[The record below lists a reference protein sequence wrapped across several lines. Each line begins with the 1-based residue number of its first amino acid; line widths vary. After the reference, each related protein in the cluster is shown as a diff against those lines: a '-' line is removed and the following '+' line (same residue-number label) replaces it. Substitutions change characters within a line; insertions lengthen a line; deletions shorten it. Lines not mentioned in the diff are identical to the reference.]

1 MSEPTR
7 PPIAVLLSRFPLI
20 TETFIL
26 REVIELERQGQ
37 PVVLVPMIRESPE
50 VVHQEARPWVDR
62 ALFTPWVSKPILR
75 ALMRA
80 FVRQTRTTFRLLG
93 WILGGALLHPGTLV
107 RSLLLFPKSVH
118 LAEELAAAGVGHVH
132 AHFATHPATMATIIS
147 ALSGIPFSFTVH
159 AHDIFV
165 ERALL
170 RRKLADAQFVRAISD
185 FNKRFLD
192 NLFPGEAGTKIRV
205 VHVGVE
211 PERYLPVR
219 AGGAAYVSAATKTP
233 PRLLCI
239 AALKPYKGV
248 KFLVEAC
255 RLLRE
260 RGRDFRCDVIGTG
273 PLRNSIRRAVDRS
286 GLHDLLRLLGALPQH
301 LVATELQA
309 CDVFVLPSVIAA
321 DGQMEGIPVALMEAM
336 AAQKAVVSTAIS
348 GIPELVHNNV
358 SGLLVDPANP
368 RSLADAIELLLLDS
382 DLRRRLGRTARQTV
396 EESFDLRRCVAA
408 LLAILDGRAA
418 WADDDASSVVPM
430 AAEVA
435 EQDTG
440 GESVAGE
447 QTR

>member
-1 MSEPTR
+1 MSRTR

-50 VVHQEARPWVDR
+50 VVHEEARPWMDR

-80 FVRQTRTTFRLLG
+80 FVKQTPTTFRLLG
-93 WILGGALLHPGTLV
+93 WIVGRAVLHPGTLV

-118 LAEELAAAGVGHVH
+118 LAEELAAAGVRHLH

-185 FNKRFLD
+185 FNKRFLE
-192 NLFPGEAGTKIRV
+192 NLFPLEAGKKIRV

-211 PERYLPVR
+211 PERYAPSR
-219 AGGAAYVSAATKTP
+219 AGAAYVSAATKSP

-255 RLLRE
+255 RLLKE

-273 PLRNSIRRAVDRS
+273 PLRNAIRRAVDRA
-286 GLHDLLRLLGALPQH
+286 GLHDLVRLQGALPQH
-301 LVATELQA
+301 LVATEVQA
-309 CDVFVLPSVIAA
+309 ADVFVLPSVIAA

-336 AAQKAVVSTAIS
+336 AAEKPVVSTAIS
-348 GIPELVHNNV
+348 GIPELVQNNV

-368 RSLADAIELLLLDS
+368 RSLADAIELLLLDA
-382 DLRRRLGRTARQTV
+382 DLRRRLGRAARETV
-396 EESFDLRRCVAA
+396 EDAFDLRRCVAA
-408 LLAILDGRAA
+408 LLAILDGPDAA
-418 WADDDASSVVPM
+418 AGDDTSPFTPM
-430 AAEVA
+430 AAEGA
-435 EQDTG
+435 RQDAR
-440 GESVAGE
+440 GEGVGRERS
-447 QTR
+447 R